1 MAQLDSQIRNR
12 NKETPQTRR
21 AQVQQ
26 ASATPTINT
35 PPCPSQHAPS
45 SKGTSNNPNRV
56 TPSTTIPRTKIRM
69 REYRERK
76 GTQKVDKCVT
86 RRERERQR
94 EVWTKQKNRAEKQT
108 KVDVVANAERRTFS
122 EASGQ
127 IQKGI
132 TEKQWSH
139 QHTLQ

>member
-1 MAQLDSQIRNR
+1 
-12 NKETPQTRR
+12 
-21 AQVQQ
+21 
-26 ASATPTINT
+26 
-35 PPCPSQHAPS
+35 
-45 SKGTSNNPNRV
+45 
-56 TPSTTIPRTKIRM
+56 M
-69 REYRERK
+69 REYRKRK
-76 GTQKVDKCVT
+76 GTQQVDKCVT